1 MLCLGLAVERFLA
14 GCAKRS
20 GAESGVDESSGS
32 PGSLLVASSRSRG
45 LVPSRLA
52 KAGDGP
58 GCLAGKRT
66 RTGATAVG
74 KSERPLGTWIS
85 SSATVYTPS
94 GATNDKS
101 FSMDPTKFTQWVQ
114 TLLLRQYKKIQHSS
128 CSILISCPQDII
140 LDQMANLTCSSK
152 SPSDWT
158 GNELLAYH
166 ITVKDKTPRL
176 FFASQIHLWTA

>member
-66 RTGATAVG
+66 RTSATAVG

-128 CSILISCPQDII
+128 TDSESNVIVCCSTTNPDPQEN
-140 LDQMANLTCSSK
+140 QCERFSPLTR
-152 SPSDWT
+152 DM
-158 GNELLAYH
+158 
-166 ITVKDKTPRL
+166 
-176 FFASQIHLWTA
+176 